1 MVLFAATGLVESLA
15 FGHLGAFT
23 PLFLH
28 QLHVSITWVPT
39 WTGILS
45 AIAFIIGLP
54 LLPFWPILAD
64 RYGYKLIIIRS
75 SVIEAMLFAIAGS
88 SWNVWILA
96 IARFLSGF
104 VLGNTGLMMAVQ
116 ANITPRKR
124 LGMAISIIS
133 AGSPTGIAIGPW
145 AGGWIVL
152 HYGIRTL
159 LYLDSMLT
167 LLVILLLSSVL
178 REEPHEK
185 KQLERARDGIKKGFL
200 AIYHTPMIRALFI
213 VTFMMMY
220 GLNMAQPFIPIHIM
234 DVYRLPDVAMKI
246 GKILT
251 LAGAAM
257 AITTPMWGPFGDR
270 LGHTRIWRMG
280 ALLGGVALASQA
292 LSGSLIAIG
301 VSATLQST
309 AQGCLGALT
318 MTQLALYSPTEQR
331 SSILTLSLA
340 PMQFAWFLGP
350 LTGAFISRINPM
362 APFWLGS
369 VSLFVAWIAS
379 GMALKHTD
387 VWGVG

>member
-1 MVLFAATGLVESLA
+1 MVLFASTGLVESLA

-23 PLFLH
+23 PLFLR
-28 QLHVSITWVPT
+28 QLHVTNAWVPT

-54 LLPFWPILAD
+54 LLPFWPVLAD

-88 SWNVWILA
+88 SWNVWVLA
-96 IARFLSGF
+96 LARFLSGF

-152 HYGIRTL
+152 HYGIRNL
-159 LYLDSMLT
+159 LYLDSLLT

-178 REEPHEK
+178 REEPHEIK
-185 KQLERARDGIKKGFL
+185 HAERARDGIKKGFL
-200 AIYHTPMIRALFI
+200 AIYHTPMVRALFI

-234 DVYRLPDVAMKI
+234 DVYRMPDVAMKI

-257 AITTPMWGPFGDR
+257 ALTTPMWGPIGDR
-270 LGHTRIWRMG
+270 LGHTRIWRVG
-280 ALLGGVALASQA
+280 ALLGSVALAGQA
-292 LSGSLIAIG
+292 LSGSLLTIG
-301 VSATLQST
+301 TSAAMQST

-318 MTQLALYSPTEQR
+318 MTQLALYSPAEQR

-350 LTGAFISRINPM
+350 LTGAFISRIYPM
-362 APFWLGS
+362 SPFWLGS
-369 VSLFVAWIAS
+369 FSLFLAWIAS
-379 GMALKHTD
+379 GIVLKHTEGR
-387 VWGVG
+387 GVG